1 MKKKHKPYDRML
13 EVLNFIN
20 DVEDDVQL
28 QRAALRK
35 TRPFVSN
42 LRWGYKHDLTKINY
56 GDENQR
62 AAYLLSYYPHYIEGV
77 YHAICQLPED
87 LRNRLFESEK
97 ARACFLGC
105 GPAAEVLGWLAAIN
119 EFSKQTT
126 KALAFL
132 LDEYHWYVGQTI
144 TTHLAQEYWSKGT
157 FLPYPI
163 SIDLTKDSQGWNG
176 IVQRAITNSDFII
189 MQNCINDAIGSCD
202 NFLKNLH
209 NIIYNANEH
218 AILII
223 IDLSY
228 PVVYERMV
236 ALEESVKKHG
246 LGEIICSVTEGYNK
260 YTSNIETPKII
271 TDELLIGD
279 AEQMLVK
286 RNHTHYYLTMIHCK
300 SQEF

>member
-20 DVEDDVQL
+20 DVEDNEQL
-28 QRAALRK
+28 QRILLRN
-35 TRPFVSN
+35 TQPHVSK
-42 LRWGYKHDLTKINY
+42 LRYGYRFDATAINY
-56 GDENQR
+56 ADENQR

-77 YHAICQLPED
+77 YHAISRIPIE
-87 LRNRLFESEK
+87 LRNEIFASAK

-105 GPAAEVLGWLAAIN
+105 GPAAEVLGWLTAIN
-119 EFSKQTT
+119 EFSDRTT

-144 TTHLAQEYWSKGT
+144 TTHLANEYWSKGT
-157 FLPYPI
+157 YLPFPI
-163 SIDLTKDSQGWNG
+163 SIDLTKRFENWNG
-176 IVQRAITNSDFII
+176 IVHRAIQNSHLII

-202 NFLKNLH
+202 NFLDNMHK
-209 NIIYNANEH
+209 IVDYASED

-223 IDLSY
+223 IDLCY
-228 PVVYERMV
+228 DTVYERMLV
-236 ALEESVKKHG
+236 VEESVAGYG
-246 LGEIICSVTEGYNK
+246 LGQVICSVTEGGNK
-260 YTSNIETPKII
+260 YHSNIETPRII

-279 AEQMLVK
+279 KEKMLIK
-286 RNHTHYYLTMIHCK
+286 KNRTNYYLTMIHCK